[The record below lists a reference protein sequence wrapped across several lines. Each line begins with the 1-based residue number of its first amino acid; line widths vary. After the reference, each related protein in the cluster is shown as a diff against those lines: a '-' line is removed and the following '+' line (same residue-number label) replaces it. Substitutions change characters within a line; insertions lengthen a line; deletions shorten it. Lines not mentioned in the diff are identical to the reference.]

1 MQVYVGELCSPKLRG
16 IFGNAFPI
24 FLTTGISLNIGM
36 GAINNFRYYYIS
48 LIAVG
53 LVALFEV
60 LMFWLPETPRWLL
73 SRRYGEQA
81 ENVLLWL
88 RGKNIGIKKEL
99 DDMKKA
105 ILSQSK
111 VKNAKVWKLFLKRS
125 VFIPVLYVLI
135 IFAVQQVCGINAITP
150 FAGLLFLKAGVDS
163 PRTTAAYAVGV
174 FPYLG
179 QFLSIVAI
187 DIVGRKVLLVLS
199 GIGMF
204 LGAAMLG
211 IHFFITR
218 PSLCNSTVVEA
229 IDASAEP
236 CNPQYQILAIF
247 SVIIFVV
254 SFTFGFNTVPYV
266 LLPELLPLTVR
277 GVASGFA
284 AVSAWGCAALFTG
297 FYLEF
302 ATLVRPW
309 FAMWML
315 AGINVAV
322 VIFVILFIPE
332 TKGKSLEEIESKFV
346 RKPSVIKTVL

>member
-1 MQVYVGELCSPKLRG
+1 MQVYVGELCSPKIRG

-24 FLTTGISLNIGM
+24 FLTTGISLNIGL

-99 DDMKKA
+99 EDMKKA

-111 VKNAKVWKLFLKRS
+111 VKVWKLFLKRS

-163 PRTTAAYAVGV
+163 PRTTAAYAVGL

-179 QFLSIVAI
+179 QFFSIVAI

-229 IDASAEP
+229 VDAAAEP

-247 SVIIFVV
+247 SVIMFVV

-266 LLPELLPLTVR
+266 LLPELLPLAVR

-284 AVSAWGCAALFTG
+284 AVSAWGGAALLTG

-302 ATLVRPW
+302 STLVQPW

-346 RKPSVIKTVL
+346 RKPSVVTTVL